1 MCVVYRIAA
10 LLILCSI
17 PAYGRNQR
25 PKTGEKPA
33 IQANSE
39 SSSAA
44 DECSEADK
52 GEAGR
57 FAARYPWYV
66 RVIRYKVREKW
77 LMSEVESQVQSATR
91 VCLNFDI
98 NRAGEP
104 SNVRIAGSSGV
115 PSLDE
120 SVLRA
125 VKRVSS
131 FGPLPREYEWD
142 KVSVLFWF
150 DYKPRRNE

>member
-1 MCVVYRIAA
+1 VRGVYSIAA
-10 LLILCSI
+10 LFILSST
-17 PAYGRNQR
+17 PAYSQTQT
-25 PKTGEKPA
+25 PKISGKPA
-33 IQANSE
+33 AQTNSE
-39 SSSAA
+39 SGSAA

-52 GEAGR
+52 REVGR

-77 LMSEVESQVQSATR
+77 LMSEVGAQVQSATR

-98 NRAGEP
+98 NRTGEP
-104 SNVRIAGSSGV
+104 SNVRIAKSSGV

-125 VKRVSS
+125 VHRVSS
-131 FGPLPREYEWD
+131 FGPLPPEYEWD

-150 DYKPRRNE
+150 DYRPRKNE